1 MKRMKRKGIQGGLA
15 VSLLA
20 VLLALVATI
29 AVGCASEEGVSEDE
43 MRSIVS
49 EAVAESMPEPQEQMS
64 AADIQSM
71 VASSMM
77 EMLSGLGESQI
88 TADQG
93 PVHG

>member
-64 AADIQSM
+64 AADIASEVSM
-71 VASSMM
+71 AVA
-77 EMLSGLGESQI
+77 GL
-88 TADQG
+88 
-93 PVHG
+93 